1 MKDMNRT
8 STMTHNNN
16 MNQNE
21 KGDVSMMNTT
31 KNHTTG
37 KTAATTAPANE
48 YKSIYTF
55 NPENLKAFDLYSP
68 AMKKAAKNS
77 GNSGMPYAK
86 AFWENIAAPDA
97 SPRVMNALSVG
108 IDSNGGYTVPEEF
121 HNQLIQAMEEDHPL
135 IGRTYHFSCGHG
147 ELKIPIVDKKGE
159 AFWVEELGL
168 IPESAP
174 SFKNHTLEAHKLG
187 REVRISNEF
196 ISETAIE
203 WQNFIRDAFARCFAA
218 SIEQAMLFGDGDHKL
233 DGMLEGNY
241 PAEFGAVSKSG
252 SLAADDLID
261 LLYPCCHIKCGACTV
276 TLCGIGVE
284 GDGLAGVVF
293 CCSFGG
299 SAGEFEQIAHRIRTD
314 AAGMRKQM
322 IYENGIAGRMVVDH
336 LPFSVLILYGVGD
349 HRTGKTGQIV
359 CYRRH

>member
-8 STMTHNNN
+8 GAMNYASTMTHDNN
-16 MNQNE
+16 MNHNE
-21 KGDVSMMNTT
+21 KGDVSMNTT
-31 KNHTTG
+31 AKTRIADKTRTQE
-37 KTAATTAPANE
+37 KTATGSENRANR
-48 YKSIYTF
+48 YKSLYTF

-174 SFKNHTLEAHKLG
+174 SFKSHTLEAHKLG
-187 REVRISNEF
+187 REVRIS
-196 ISETAIE
+196 
-203 WQNFIRDAFARCFAA
+203 
-218 SIEQAMLFGDGDHKL
+218 G
-233 DGMLEGNY
+233 GNKGKITLSFY
-241 PAEFGAVSKSG
+241 S
-252 SLAADDLID
+252 ADDREKLMEA
-261 LLYPCCHIKCGACTV
+261 LKQL
-276 TLCGIGVE
+276 GV
-284 GDGLAGVVF
+284 
-293 CCSFGG
+293 S
-299 SAGEFEQIAHRIRTD
+299 
-314 AAGMRKQM
+314 
-322 IYENGIAGRMVVDH
+322 
-336 LPFSVLILYGVGD
+336 
-349 HRTGKTGQIV
+349 
-359 CYRRH
+359 